1 MVLIIPFYLSLQMG
15 ILSVLGALFM
25 GLLLGLL
32 GAGGGILTVPIL
44 VYWVGVDGYTA
55 SAYSLFVVF
64 VTAFVGAV
72 SHIIRKT
79 ILIQALFKFGI
90 PSLVS
95 VFISRAFILPL
106 IPNTIFSFGDWE
118 FTKNHLILFLL
129 SLVMIWSSVSMIRS
143 QPATSDGKQV
153 SSLRII
159 MAGLVVGLITGVLGA
174 GGGFVLIP
182 TMVKL
187 LNISIKQ
194 AIGTS
199 LSIICINTGI
209 GFFIYSR
216 TAHDI
221 DWHLLSWFTTLAIL
235 GILLGGYLAKWVPD
249 QKLKPIF
256 GWFVLTVGI
265 FIFVKELFLQ

>member
-64 VTAFVGAV
+64 VTAFVGATGHFV
-72 SHIIRKT
+72 RKT
-79 ILIQALFKFGI
+79 IIMRALFLFGI
-90 PSLVS
+90 PSLLS
-95 VFISRAFILPL
+95 VYASRTFLLPI
-106 IPNTIFSFGDWE
+106 IPNVLFSIGDWA
-118 FTKNHLILFLL
+118 FTKSLLILFLL
-129 SLVMIWSSVSMIRS
+129 SLVMIWSSISMIRS
-143 QPATSDGKQV
+143 KKVEPIKELPSNL
-153 SSLRII
+153 SII
-159 MAGLVVGLITGVLGA
+159 ISGLIVGLITGVLGA

-216 TAHDI
+216 TTTYI
-221 DWHLLSWFTTLAIL
+221 DWHLLGWFTSLAVV
-235 GILLGGYLAKWVPD
+235 GIILGGYLAKWVPD

-265 FIFVKELFLQ
+265 FILIKELFLQ